1 MNLSRGSPICPLILQ
16 SIRQLQLHPIHR
28 HWILNKETLKVWA
41 QVIGL
46 IVVLYVF
53 LVSIGLLGGAF
64 KLFGKDLAQQLIEM
78 TSNPLVGLFAG
89 ILATTLAQS
98 SSTTT
103 SIAVGMVAGGALTI
117 EGAIPVIMGANIG
130 TSVTNTLVSM
140 GHITRKEEFKRAL
153 AGATVHDFFNL
164 LAVLILLPLEI
175 AFGYLQF
182 IAERMAD
189 FFQGVGG
196 MKFSNPL
203 KAITKPAISA
213 LIDLLDKNPIAC
225 LIVALI
231 IMYISLKF
239 LVDLARG
246 VVVQRS
252 GAYLNRYL
260 FGAPV
265 VAMLFG
271 AVMTVMVQSSS
282 ITTSMIVPLIGAGII
297 TLEQVFPFTLGANV
311 GTTVTA
317 MLAALATGNI
327 AAVTVAFAHLF
338 FNLTGIALVYPLPPI
353 RKIPLKMARAL
364 AELTSQSRIYAVAYV
379 VLVFYVFPLL
389 LIFLW
394 R

>member
-1 MNLSRGSPICPLILQ
+1 MNLSGGSPICPLILK
-16 SIRQLQLHPIHR
+16 SIRQLQLHPIH
-28 HWILNKETLKVWA
+28 WQWKLNKETLKVWA

-64 KLFGKDLAQQLIEM
+64 KLFGKELAQQLIEM

-189 FFQGVGG
+189 FFQGAGG

-213 LIDLLDKNPIAC
+213 LIDLLDKNPITC
-225 LIVALI
+225 LIFALI

-252 GAYLNRYL
+252 GASI
-260 FGAPV
+260 

-271 AVMTVMVQSSS
+271 IVMTVMVQSSS

-338 FNLTGIALVYPLPPI
+338 FNLTGIALVYPLQPI

-364 AELTSQSRIYAVAYV
+364 AELTSQSRFYAVAYV

>member
-1 MNLSRGSPICPLILQ
+1 MNLSRGSPIRLLILN
-16 SIRQLQLHPIHR
+16 SIRQLQLHPIYR
-28 HWILNKETLKVWA
+28 YWKLNKKTLTVWA
-41 QVIGL
+41 QIIGL

-64 KLFGKDLAQQLIEM
+64 KLFGKELAQQLIEM

-182 IAERMAD
+182 VAERMAD

-231 IMYISLKF
+231 IMYVSLKF

-271 AVMTVMVQSSS
+271 IVMTVMVQSSS

-364 AELTSQSRIYAVAYV
+364 A
-379 VLVFYVFPLL
+379 
-389 LIFLW
+389 
-394 R
+394 

>member
-1 MNLSRGSPICPLILQ
+1 
-16 SIRQLQLHPIHR
+16 LHPIH
-28 HWILNKETLKVWA
+28 WYWKLNKETLKVWA
-41 QVIGL
+41 QIIGL

-53 LVSIGLLGGAF
+53 LVSIGLLGEAF
-64 KLFGKDLAQQLIEM
+64 KLFGKELAQQLIEM

-189 FFQGVGG
+189 FFQGAGG

-213 LIDLLDKNPIAC
+213 LIDLLDKNPITC
-225 LIVALI
+225 LIFALI

-271 AVMTVMVQSSS
+271 IVMTVMVQSSS

-338 FNLTGIALVYPLPPI
+338 FNLTGIALVYPLQPI

-364 AELTSQSRIYAVAYV
+364 AELTSQSRFYAVAYV

>member
-1 MNLSRGSPICPLILQ
+1 MKRETIQLWAQLIGLVLILY
-16 SIRQLQLHPIHR
+16 I
-28 HWILNKETLKVWA
+28 
-41 QVIGL
+41 
-46 IVVLYVF
+46 F
-53 LVSIGLLGGAF
+53 LVSIGLLGDSF
-64 KLFGKDLAQQLIEM
+64 KLFGKDLAHQLIEM

-164 LAVLILLPLEI
+164 IAVAILLPLEI
-175 AFGYLQF
+175 AFGYLQHLSEKAAV
-182 IAERMAD
+182 I
-189 FFQGVGG
+189 FQGVGG
-196 MKFSNPL
+196 MKFANPL
-203 KAITKPAISA
+203 KAITKPVVSW
-213 LIDLLDKNPIAC
+213 LVELFGSNPIIC
-225 LIVALI
+225 LIAALV
-231 IMYISLKF
+231 IMYIALKF

-246 VVVQRS
+246 VVIKRS
-252 GAYLNRYL
+252 ERYLHRYL
-260 FGAPV
+260 FGAAP

-271 AVMTVMVQSSS
+271 IILTIMVQSSS
-282 ITTSMIVPLIGAGII
+282 ITTSMIVPLIGAGIL
-297 TLEQVFPFTLGANV
+297 TLEQVFPFTLGANI

-327 AAVTVAFAHLF
+327 AAVTVAFAHFF
-338 FNLTGIALVYPLPPI
+338 FNVSGIVLVYPIKAI
-353 RKIPLKMARAL
+353 RQIPLKMARAL
-364 AELTSQSRIYAVAYV
+364 AEMTSRSRLYAVAYV
-379 VLVFYVFPLL
+379 VLVFYAVPLL
-389 LIFLW
+389 LVLVW

>member
-1 MNLSRGSPICPLILQ
+1 MNRES
-16 SIRQLQLHPIHR
+16 
-28 HWILNKETLKVWA
+28 LKVWA
-41 QVIGL
+41 QIIGL

-64 KLFGKDLAQQLIEM
+64 KLFGKELAQQLIEM

-117 EGAIPVIMGANIG
+117 EGAIPVVMGANIG

-164 LAVLILLPLEI
+164 IAVLILLPLEI
-175 AFGYLQF
+175 AFGYLQYVA
-182 IAERMAD
+182 INMAD

-203 KAITKPAISA
+203 KAITKPAIST
-213 LIDLLDKNPIAC
+213 LIDLLDKNPFAC

-252 GAYLNRYL
+252 GTYLNRYL

-311 GTTVTA
+311 GTTVTS

-364 AELTSQSRIYAVAYV
+364 AEMTSKSRFYAIAYV
-379 VLVFYVFPLL
+379 ILVFYVFPLI